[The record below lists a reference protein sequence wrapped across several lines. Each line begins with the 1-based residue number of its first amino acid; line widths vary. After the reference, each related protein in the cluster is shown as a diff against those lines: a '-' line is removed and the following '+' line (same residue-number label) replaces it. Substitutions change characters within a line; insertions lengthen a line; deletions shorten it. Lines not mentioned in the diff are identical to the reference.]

1 MHEPSFG
8 GTDGELSPREGQDP
22 AVPPA
27 LAAVPASAPAMT
39 GASSPRQKPGTPSL
53 LRELNDRAALE
64 LLLAEGP
71 LTRAQLSDRTGVSKV
86 TVSQMLARLEDRGLV
101 MVAGEQAGGRGP
113 NAALYSV
120 VRSSAYVAGLY
131 VESDLVSA
139 AIADVTGQ
147 CVAEITVNSNG
158 ADDPVGMVRDAIGR
172 ACESAGIGLDKLAS
186 VVIGSPG
193 VLDPKTGAPRIAV
206 NLPTW
211 QEDVPDA
218 LREVLHTPVVIENDV
233 NLAAMAERHWGAA
246 AGLDDFAFVWLG
258 TGLGLATVINGQVRR
273 GVGGAAGEIGWMPV
287 HGAPLPAGN
296 EHPSK
301 AGLQAIAGG
310 LAVQTLAAEYGFTGA
325 TAADVVTAARADL
338 ARARSSASA
347 VVPAGE
353 VPAGEVPAGEM
364 TAREVPAG
372 EMTAGEMTAREMT
385 AADGSRGA
393 AFFDELAHRVSIG
406 VAAVCVVL
414 DPGLVVLGG
423 TVGKAGGAELATRV
437 AAEVRQLCLARP
449 AVVPTSL
456 SDEPVLH
463 GAIQAALAQARAG
476 LLSSLGTVSD

>member
-1 MHEPSFG
+1 MTSSVG
-8 GTDGELSPREGQDP
+8 GGMLDGNAKGPAGPRP
-22 AVPPA
+22 
-27 LAAVPASAPAMT
+27 
-39 GASSPRQKPGTPSL
+39 KPGTPSL

-64 LLLAEGP
+64 LLLAEGS
-71 LTRAQLSDRTGVSKV
+71 LTRAQISERTGVSKV

-131 VESDLVSA
+131 VDFDLVSA
-139 AIADVTGQ
+139 AIADVTGEL
-147 CVAEITVNSNG
+147 VASVSVDPNG
-158 ADDPVGMVRDAIGR
+158 ADDPVRMIRDALGR
-172 ACESAGIGLDKLAS
+172 ACESAGLDFSALSS

-193 VLDPKTGAPRIAV
+193 VLDPRTGAPRIAV

-211 QEDVPDA
+211 HEGVPDA

-233 NLAAMAERHWGAA
+233 NLAAMAERADGAA

-258 TGLGLATVINGQVRR
+258 TGLGLAAVINGQVRR

-301 AGLQAIAGG
+301 AGLQALAGG
-310 LAVQTLAAEYGFTGA
+310 HAVQALAAEHGFHSP
-325 TAADVVTAARADL
+325 TAADAVTAALADL
-338 ARARSSASA
+338 AVA
-347 VVPAGE
+347 PG
-353 VPAGEVPAGEM
+353 GN
-364 TAREVPAG
+364 
-372 EMTAGEMTAREMT
+372 
-385 AADGSRGA
+385 GA
-393 AFFDELAHRVSIG
+393 AFIDELAHRVSIG

-423 TVGKAGGAELATRV
+423 TVGKAGGAELAARV
-437 AAEVRQLCLARP
+437 AAEVPRLCLARP
-449 AVVPTSL
+449 TIVSTSVPG
-456 SDEPVLH
+456 EPVLL
-463 GAIQAALAQARAG
+463 GAMQAALAHARAG
-476 LLSSLGTVSD
+476 LLGSLGTVSD

>member
-1 MHEPSFG
+1 MTAAASEGLPAGESLPSGKGGGAEPRR
-8 GTDGELSPREGQDP
+8 T
-22 AVPPA
+22 
-27 LAAVPASAPAMT
+27 
-39 GASSPRQKPGTPSL
+39 KPGTPSL

-71 LTRAQLSDRTGVSKV
+71 LTRAQLSERTGVSKV

-120 VRSSAYVAGLY
+120 VPSSAFVAGLY

-139 AIADVTGQ
+139 AVADVTGNR
-147 CVAEITVNSNG
+147 VADISVDPNG
-158 ADDPVGMVRDAIGR
+158 ADDPVGMVRQAIEQ
-172 ACESAGIGLDKLAS
+172 ACERAGIDFSALSA

-193 VLDPKTGAPRIAV
+193 VLDPRTGAPRLAV

-211 QEDVPDA
+211 HEGVLDA
-218 LREVLHTPVVIENDV
+218 LREVLHTPVLIENDV
-233 NLAAMAERHWGAA
+233 NLAAMAERADGAA

-258 TGLGLATVINGQVRR
+258 GGLGLATVINGQVRR

-301 AGLQAIAGG
+301 AGLQALAGG
-310 LAVQTLAAEYGFTGA
+310 LAVQALAAEHGFAAA
-325 TAADVVTAARADL
+325 TPGDAIAAALADL
-338 ARARSSASA
+338 DRA
-347 VVPAGE
+347 PQGQ
-353 VPAGEVPAGEM
+353 
-364 TAREVPAG
+364 
-372 EMTAGEMTAREMT
+372 
-385 AADGSRGA
+385 GA
-393 AFFDELAHRVSIG
+393 AFIDELAHRVSIG

-423 TVGKAGGAELATRV
+423 TIGKAGGAELAARV
-437 AAEVRQLCLARP
+437 AAEVPRLCLARP
-449 AVVPTSL
+449 RVVPTSVP
-456 SDEPVLH
+456 SEPVLL
-463 GAIQAALAQARAG
+463 GAMQAALAQARAG
-476 LLSSLGTVSD
+476 LFTSLGSTSE

>member
-1 MHEPSFG
+1 MPHEPSFG
-8 GTDGELSPREGQDP
+8 GTDGP
-22 AVPPA
+22 
-27 LAAVPASAPAMT
+27 T
-39 GASSPRQKPGTPSL
+39 PRQKPGTPSL

-71 LTRAQLSDRTGVSKV
+71 LTRAQLSERTGVSKV

-101 MVAGEQAGGRGP
+101 MISGEQASGRGP

-147 CVAEITVNSNG
+147 RVADVSVDPNG
-158 ADDPVGMVRDAIGR
+158 ADDPVGMVRDAVGR
-172 ACESAGIGLDKLAS
+172 ACESAGIGLENLAS

-193 VLDPKTGAPRIAV
+193 VLDPRTGAPRLAV

-211 QEDVPDA
+211 HEGVPDA
-218 LREVLHTPVVIENDV
+218 LREVLHTPVLIENDV
-233 NLAAMAERHWGAA
+233 NLAAMAERADGVA

-258 TGLGLATVINGQVRR
+258 TGLGLAAVMNGQVRR

-301 AGLQAIAGG
+301 TGLQALVGG
-310 LAVQTLAAEYGFTGA
+310 LAVQTLAAEYGFTGT
-325 TAADVVTAARADL
+325 TAADAVSLAVAD
-338 ARARSSASA
+338 AQGAGQSSQGA
-347 VVPAGE
+347 V
-353 VPAGEVPAGEM
+353 
-364 TAREVPAG
+364 
-372 EMTAGEMTAREMT
+372 
-385 AADGSRGA
+385 
-393 AFFDELAHRVSIG
+393 FLDELAHRVSIG

-423 TVGKAGGAELATRV
+423 TVGKAGGTELANRV
-437 AAEVRQLCLARP
+437 SAEVPRLCLARP
-449 AVVPTSL
+449 TVVPTSVPG
-456 SDEPVLH
+456 EPVLL
-463 GAIQAALAQARAG
+463 GAMQAALAQARSA
-476 LLSSLGTVSD
+476 LLSSLGSVSD

>member
-1 MHEPSFG
+1 MP
-8 GTDGELSPREGQDP
+8 DGNANGPAGPRP
-22 AVPPA
+22 
-27 LAAVPASAPAMT
+27 
-39 GASSPRQKPGTPSL
+39 KPGTPSL

-71 LTRAQLSDRTGVSKV
+71 LTRAQISERTGVSKV

-101 MVAGEQAGGRGP
+101 MIAGEQAGGRGP

-131 VESDLVSA
+131 VDFDLVSA
-139 AIADVTGQ
+139 AIADVTGER
-147 CVAEITVNSNG
+147 VAYVSVDPNG
-158 ADDPVGMVRDAIGR
+158 ADDPVRMIRDALGR
-172 ACESAGIGLDKLAS
+172 ACESAGLDFSALSS

-193 VLDPKTGAPRIAV
+193 VLDPRTGAPRIAV

-211 QEDVPDA
+211 HEGVPDA

-233 NLAAMAERHWGAA
+233 NLAAMAERAGGAA

-258 TGLGLATVINGQVRR
+258 TGLGLAAVINGQVRR

-301 AGLQAIAGG
+301 AGLQALAGG
-310 LAVQTLAAEYGFTGA
+310 LAVQALAAEHGFHSP
-325 TAADVVTAARADL
+325 TAADAVTAALADL
-338 ARARSSASA
+338 AI
-347 VVPAGE
+347 VPG
-353 VPAGEVPAGEM
+353 GN
-364 TAREVPAG
+364 
-372 EMTAGEMTAREMT
+372 
-385 AADGSRGA
+385 GA
-393 AFFDELAHRVSIG
+393 AFIDELAHRVSIG

-423 TVGKAGGAELATRV
+423 TVGKAGGAELAARV
-437 AAEVRQLCLARP
+437 AAEVPRLCLARP
-449 AVVPTSL
+449 TIVSTSVPG
-456 SDEPVLH
+456 EPVLL
-463 GAIQAALAQARAG
+463 GAMQAALAHARAG
-476 LLSSLGTVSD
+476 LLGSLGTVSD

>member
-1 MHEPSFG
+1 MTIHAG
-8 GTDGELSPREGQDP
+8 GE
-22 AVPPA
+22 V
-27 LAAVPASAPAMT
+27 
-39 GASSPRQKPGTPSL
+39 PRQKPGTPSL

-71 LTRAQLSDRTGVSKV
+71 LTRAQLSESTGVSKV

-101 MVAGEQAGGRGP
+101 MIVGEQAGGRGP

-139 AIADVTGQ
+139 AVADVTGQ
-147 CVAEITVNSNG
+147 RVADVSVDPNG
-158 ADDPVGMVRDAIGR
+158 ADDPVGVVRDAIGR
-172 ACESAGIGLDKLAS
+172 ACESAGIDFSALSA

-193 VLDPKTGAPRIAV
+193 VLDPQTGAPRLAV

-211 QEDVPDA
+211 HEDVLDT

-233 NLAAMAERHWGAA
+233 NLAAMAERTGGAA

-258 TGLGLATVINGQVRR
+258 TGLGLATVINGQVLR

-301 AGLQAIAGG
+301 TGLQALVGG
-310 LAVQTLAAEYGFTGA
+310 LAVQTLAAEHGFAGVCPEDA
-325 TAADVVTAARADL
+325 VTAALADL
-338 ARARSSASA
+338 ARS
-347 VVPAGE
+347 PQG
-353 VPAGEVPAGEM
+353 GN
-364 TAREVPAG
+364 
-372 EMTAGEMTAREMT
+372 
-385 AADGSRGA
+385 GA
-393 AFFDELAHRVSIG
+393 AFMDELAHRVSVGI
-406 VAAVCVVL
+406 AAVCVVL

-423 TVGKAGGAELATRV
+423 TVGHAGGAELASRV
-437 AAEVRQLCLARP
+437 TAEVPRLCLARP
-449 AVVPTSL
+449 AVVPTSV
-456 SDEPVLH
+456 SGEPVLL
-463 GAIQAALAQARAG
+463 GAMQAALAQARAR
-476 LLSSLGTVSD
+476 LLGSLSVVSD